1 LPVYLAIVLCLGV
14 FNLLAPRAVRRFA
27 LSSEWHLF
35 GHLAVDLA
43 ALGALVALIYLNA
56 ALGPLI
62 LSGARNAAFLAATC
76 LCLVMI
82 CYLTDRPLHS
92 MAGSALPREI
102 KLAAELTV
110 VGLIWQLTRW
120 VAGHL
125 ASLSRSID
133 ALEHRKVR
141 VDNLRALGA
150 KPEITAEP
158 SVKPGNVKEEI
169 KEPVEPIAQFAP
181 LPQTAGSPTGGWNF
195 GGKPGEAEGAR
206 AGGGNASVAGNVAA
220 GIGTEGTGGGGGSG
234 LWGLGRGY
242 KGNGTGGGGIAA
254 DALTGLAR
262 PMGGYQVKPRYPD
275 SARRAGF
282 QGTTL
287 LKVHV
292 LENGRVGEVL
302 IEQSA
307 GHRDLDTAAADA
319 VKQWL
324 FEAARMGERPIAV
337 WVLLPVKFE
346 LQR

>member
-1 LPVYLAIVLCLGV
+1 MGDRHLLSALCASLAIHLS
-14 FNLLAPRAVRRFA
+14 LLIAVTTLAQVNRSAPVAISVRLVEVPA
-27 LSSEWHLF
+27 SESGPQPITSPPSKPQAQKIIAPKLLS
-35 GHLAVDLA
+35 
-43 ALGALVALIYLNA
+43 
-56 ALGPLI
+56 
-62 LSGARNAAFLAATC
+62 
-76 LCLVMI
+76 
-82 CYLTDRPLHS
+82 
-92 MAGSALPREI
+92 
-102 KLAAELTV
+102 
-110 VGLIWQLTRW
+110 
-120 VAGHL
+120 
-125 ASLSRSID
+125 
-133 ALEHRKVR
+133 
-141 VDNLRALGA
+141 

-242 KGNGTGGGGIAA
+242 KGDGTGGGEIAA
-254 DALTGLAR
+254 DALAGLAR

-307 GHRDLDTAAADA
+307 GHRDLDAAAA
-319 VKQWL
+319 
-324 FEAARMGERPIAV
+324 
-337 WVLLPVKFE
+337 
-346 LQR
+346 